1 MAFTIYV
8 KNDGD
13 TATVRIFQRINN
25 NESKNLYEEVIEAG
39 TQVPVQALKTDDD
52 DDERGEFIWEHKGS
66 GLTGQQYVKADEELR
81 VR

>member
-25 NESKNLYEEVIEAG
+25 NESKNLYEDVIEAG

-52 DDERGEFIWEHKGS
+52 DDERGEFIWKHEGS

>member
-8 KNDGD
+8 KNEGD

-25 NESKNLYEEVIEAG
+25 NESKNVHEDIIETD
-39 TQVPVQALKTDDD
+39 TQVAVQALKTDDD
-52 DDERGEFIWEHKGS
+52 GDSRGEFIWQHEGS
-66 GLTGQQYVKADEELR
+66 GLTDQQYVNAGDELR